1 VCHQEVA
8 FAASLN
14 KRFAPVVFRRAD
26 DKSVPNALARLN
38 FIFFDDAA
46 RFEASL
52 GRLVEALTTD
62 IGWIRMHTELGEAA
76 RRWAAAGQP
85 GGLLLRSPVLEEA
98 EHWIAARPEN
108 APAPTDETQTFIAES
123 RRGATRRRNIL
134 TGSLAAGLVVALG
147 LAALAYWQRGVAVTA
162 QTLAER
168 NFNAAKSTVNRVLFD
183 LADGLRDVE
192 GIRAETVRVILGR
205 AEKTIDDLA
214 SQTANDP
221 EVRRTQEV
229 MYNQFSDIYLR
240 LGATQLAI
248 DSAQKSLA
256 IARALLAEDPASADW
271 QRDLPVAIERL
282 GDAQLAQG
290 NRAGALAA
298 YREILD
304 IRRSLAAKSPDD
316 PAPQGSLALA
326 LRKLGGLEQQTGNQ
340 AGALLFYRQSLDIV
354 RALAAKAPDNTRWQ
368 RDLTQSLNMVGDVMM
383 AQGDVAGA
391 LATFREAVDIGRA
404 LAAKDSVNTEWLR
417 DLSLSLDN
425 VGEALRAQGD
435 RPGAL
440 AVAREALDIARRLAA
455 RDPGNTQWQRD
466 LSLGLNKVGDLL
478 KEGGDLAGALASYRE
493 GLDIRR
499 ALAAKDPDN
508 ALWPLDILASLERIG
523 DVVSAQGD
531 AAAAIGS
538 YREALVIARTYVAK
552 DPGRL
557 RPLLELAYILSRLG
571 PLVEPPEGRTLLTEA
586 LTILEK
592 LEQEH
597 KLPAG
602 QKNWPDIVRAAL
614 AMLP

>member
-1 VCHQEVA
+1 MSTAVDTARDDRQPTAKVFISYSRKDLAFADRLEAALKTHGIEALIDRSEIYAFEDWWKRIQDLIAKADTVVFVISPDAVASEVCHQEVA

-26 DKSVPNALARLN
+26 DKSVPDALARLN

-52 GRLVEALTTD
+52 DRLVEALTTD
-62 IGWIRMHTELGEAA
+62 IGWIRKHTELGEAA

-98 EHWIAARPEN
+98 ERWIAARPEN

-256 IARALLAEDPASADW
+256 IARALLAEDPANADW
-271 QRDLPVAIERL
+271 QRDLPVALERL

-290 NRAGALAA
+290 DRAGALAA

-304 IRRSLAAKSPDD
+304 IRRALAARNPDD
-316 PAPQGSLALA
+316 PHIAGQLVADPAEARRDRAAGRQSGGSARVLSPEPRHHARHRRQGSPATA
-326 LRKLGGLEQQTGNQ
+326 M
-340 AGALLFYRQSLDIV
+340 
-354 RALAAKAPDNTRWQ
+354 AAR
-368 RDLTQSLNMVGDVMM
+368 S
-383 AQGDVAGA
+383 VAGP
-391 LATFREAVDIGRA
+391 EHGRR
-404 LAAKDSVNTEWLR
+404 R
-417 DLSLSLDN
+417 DD
-425 VGEALRAQGD
+425 D
-435 RPGAL
+435 RM
-440 AVAREALDIARRLAA
+440 
-455 RDPGNTQWQRD
+455 
-466 LSLGLNKVGDLL
+466 
-478 KEGGDLAGALASYRE
+478 
-493 GLDIRR
+493 
-499 ALAAKDPDN
+499 
-508 ALWPLDILASLERIG
+508 
-523 DVVSAQGD
+523 
-531 AAAAIGS
+531 
-538 YREALVIARTYVAK
+538 
-552 DPGRL
+552 
-557 RPLLELAYILSRLG
+557 
-571 PLVEPPEGRTLLTEA
+571 
-586 LTILEK
+586 
-592 LEQEH
+592 
-597 KLPAG
+597 
-602 QKNWPDIVRAAL
+602 
-614 AMLP
+614 AMLPARSRTIVRPSTFRARWSPRIPPTPSGCAMYRWA